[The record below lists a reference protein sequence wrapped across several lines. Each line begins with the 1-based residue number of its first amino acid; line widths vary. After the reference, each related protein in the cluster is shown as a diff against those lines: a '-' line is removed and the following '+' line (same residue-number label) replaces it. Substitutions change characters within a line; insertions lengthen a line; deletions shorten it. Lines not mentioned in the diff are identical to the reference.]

1 MKREEIMREGIMK
14 RFSVL
19 AWCLSIGLAVFCR
32 PAAALAAPKAV
43 VLIAGLCAVL
53 EDDCAT
59 SDNTFKV
66 SSASVSVNEAG
77 VWTSTCQGKTTVTPT
92 KATKCVGETLNGT
105 AGDTSPQFAC
115 ALETEGG
122 GGVNGPVFTDDWSET
137 ITPSGHVTMKCS
149 FKPNESGK

>member
-14 RFSVL
+14 GFLVL
-19 AWCLSIGLAVFCR
+19 AGCLSIGLAVVCR

-43 VLIAGLCAVL
+43 VAIVGLCQVL

-59 SDNTFKV
+59 TDATFIPD
-66 SSASVSVNEAG
+66 SSRVSVNGAG
-77 VWTSTCQGKTTVTPT
+77 VWTSTCAGTTTVTPT

-115 ALETEGG
+115 GMELLSGSA
-122 GGVNGPVFTDDWSET
+122 NGPVFTDDWSET
-137 ITPSGHVTMKCS
+137 ITPSGHVTMTCK
-149 FKPNESGK
+149 FNPNESGK